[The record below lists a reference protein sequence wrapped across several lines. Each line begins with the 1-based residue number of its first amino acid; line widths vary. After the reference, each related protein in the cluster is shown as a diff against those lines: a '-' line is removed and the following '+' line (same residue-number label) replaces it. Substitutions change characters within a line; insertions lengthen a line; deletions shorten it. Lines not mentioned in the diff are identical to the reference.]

1 MHQIRIHLAT
11 QRASISGDD
20 MYGGKPVFL
29 SQIKRKYRPNKN
41 EEEQPIM
48 KRFAL
53 HSREV
58 TFKIAENETRTFT
71 AEYPKDFGV
80 LLKLLEKNDI

>member
-1 MHQIRIHLAT
+1 
-11 QRASISGDD
+11 
-20 MYGGKPVFL
+20 
-29 SQIKRKYRPNKN
+29 
-41 EEEQPIM
+41 M

-58 TFKIAENETRTFT
+58 TLQIAPNKSQTFT

-80 LLKLLEKNDI
+80 LLKLLQKNDL

>member
-1 MHQIRIHLAT
+1 
-11 QRASISGDD
+11 
-20 MYGGKPVFL
+20 
-29 SQIKRKYRPNKN
+29 
-41 EEEQPIM
+41 M

-58 TFKIAENETRTFT
+58 TFKISETETKTFT

-80 LLKLLEKNDI
+80 LLKLLEKNDS